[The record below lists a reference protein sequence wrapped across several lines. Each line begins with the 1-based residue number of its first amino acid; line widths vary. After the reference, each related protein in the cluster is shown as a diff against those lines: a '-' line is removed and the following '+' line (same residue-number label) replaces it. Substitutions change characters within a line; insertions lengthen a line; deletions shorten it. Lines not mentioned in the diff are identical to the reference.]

1 MSRKPPMPTP
11 LEDYTCL
18 HLIITDAREPDKP
31 PIKERVWYHITPD
44 EKLFLGQ
51 IQFPEDKIPDP
62 LSLDQQRS
70 MLYRIPDRALYPP
83 VPRNTELT
91 IIPTREN
98 DNFNANSYV
107 KGPNIRYFIQLS
119 RGNMF
124 WDWPDRREWVPDML
138 LSEVLITD
146 RIRKVP
152 HPFIIKYHGCR
163 VRRGRITGMLFER
176 LERTLADYHW
186 ELREWDEEAKTTML
200 ERIESAVKHLHS
212 LGLAHN
218 DLNPQNV
225 MVRSDGTPAL
235 IDFGSCRPFGEKLKY
250 SYGTPGWFEESFNTS
265 EKKHDLYG
273 LKMLEEW
280 LGRVWEKEECR
291 ESCLCKVMPDKAG
304 E

>member
-1 MSRKPPMPTP
+1 MSRKPPLPTP
-11 LEDYTCL
+11 LEDYTWL
-18 HLIITDAREPDKP
+18 QLIITDARDPEKP
-31 PIKERVWYHITPD
+31 PIKERVWCHITPD

-70 MLYRIPDRALYPP
+70 MLYRIPDRALYAP
-83 VPRNTELT
+83 VPRNTSLA
-91 IIPTREN
+91 IIPAREN
-98 DNFNANSYV
+98 DNFNASNSYV
-107 KGPNIRYFIQLS
+107 KGPNIRYFIELS

-124 WDWPDRREWVPDML
+124 WDWPDRREWIPDML

-146 RIRKVP
+146 RICKVP
-152 HPFIIKYHGCR
+152 HPFIIKYHGYC
-163 VRRGRITGMLFER
+163 
-176 LERTLADYHW
+176 HW
-186 ELREWDEEAKTTML
+186 ELREWDKEVKTTML
-200 ERIESAVKHLHS
+200 ERIESAVKYLHS

-235 IDFGSCRPFGEKLKY
+235 IDFGSCRPFGEELKY
-250 SYGTPGWFEESFNTS
+250 SYGTPGWFEEDFKTS

-291 ESCLCKVMPDKAG
+291 GSCLCKVMPDKAV